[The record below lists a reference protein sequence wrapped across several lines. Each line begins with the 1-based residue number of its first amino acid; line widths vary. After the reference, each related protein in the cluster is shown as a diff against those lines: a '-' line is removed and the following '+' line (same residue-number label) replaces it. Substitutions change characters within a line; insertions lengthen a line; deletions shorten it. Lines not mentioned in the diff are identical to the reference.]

1 MLAVGSEE
9 NFYCSALF
17 NFYDQIIEFK
27 PTNTVV
33 TEVEKRKNHFK
44 KKLCLLCTV
53 FSFFLCFCQT
63 PKKQEDN
70 SIKAHF
76 YSSLA
81 SPNVK
86 NNC

>member
-33 TEVEKRKNHFK
+33 TEVEKRKK
-44 KKLCLLCTV
+44 TL
-53 FSFFLCFCQT
+53 
-63 PKKQEDN
+63 
-70 SIKAHF
+70 
-76 YSSLA
+76 
-81 SPNVK
+81 
-86 NNC
+86 